1 MVLFDCAII
10 RLDRELQLRKINCSA
25 WYTETFFYILISSAI
40 LERESSNCLNAPT
53 GIAPNHKVFSELH
66 IVISIQFIILG
77 LYNSSDFRKLKTF
90 DPIETSSFTCLQQAQ
105 EFNCNISFQVLFL
118 WFLCRY
124 IEYKH

>member
-53 GIAPNHKVFSELH
+53 GIAPRPNHKV
-66 IVISIQFIILG
+66 SIFRVT
-77 LYNSSDFRKLKTF
+77 YCNFNSIYYPWAL
-90 DPIETSSFTCLQQAQ
+90 
-105 EFNCNISFQVLFL
+105 
-118 WFLCRY
+118 
-124 IEYKH
+124 